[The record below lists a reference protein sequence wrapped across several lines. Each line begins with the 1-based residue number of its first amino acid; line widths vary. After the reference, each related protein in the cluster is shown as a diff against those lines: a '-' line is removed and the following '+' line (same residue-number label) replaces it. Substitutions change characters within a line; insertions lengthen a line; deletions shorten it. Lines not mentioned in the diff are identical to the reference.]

1 MRGKVK
7 LIRDSRTGIY
17 KVLARDYF
25 WQRWKPLE
33 TISGYPIYFKTFAEF
48 REITKIES
56 FGEIII
62 KYDKYQ
68 GM

>member
-33 TISGYPIYFKTFAEF
+33 GNDGKPIEFKTFAEF
-48 REITKIES
+48 GEITKIES